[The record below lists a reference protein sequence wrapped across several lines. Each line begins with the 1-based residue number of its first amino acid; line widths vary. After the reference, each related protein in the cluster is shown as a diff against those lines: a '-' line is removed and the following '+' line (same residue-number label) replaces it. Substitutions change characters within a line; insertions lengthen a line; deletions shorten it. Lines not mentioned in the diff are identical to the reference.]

1 MPFRKLLIANRGEI
15 VVRIARTCAALG
27 VPTVAVYSEA
37 DRDAL
42 HVRTCDEAY
51 LIGPA
56 PARESYLR
64 GDAIIDVARRAGCD
78 AIHPGFGFLSENA
91 SFAQAVI
98 DANITWV
105 GPSPRA
111 MSLMGSKIEAK
122 RLAEQSRVPI
132 VPGYY
137 GDDQSLDTLR
147 THADRV
153 GYPVLIK
160 ASAGG
165 GGKGMRVAA
174 TPGELDESVEAA
186 RREAQAAFGDDS
198 IMLEK
203 YLDEP
208 RHIEVQVLG
217 DNYGEIIH
225 LGERECSIQRR
236 HQKVLEES
244 PSPIVTRELRDR
256 ITSAALALARAAGY
270 SNAGTVE
277 FIYQDGEFYFLE
289 MNTRLQVEHTVT
301 EEALDLDL
309 VEAQLKIAAGER
321 LWIEQSD
328 VEFTGHAIEVRLYAE
343 DPERGFLPATGKIIE
358 LDAPHERDGVRIDA
372 GVTVGDTI
380 TPYYDPMI
388 AKIITVGLT
397 RNDAIKRMQEVLGG
411 LSVGGV
417 TTNLDFLRWLVG
429 HPQFEMGNLS
439 TRFIDKYYRPGA
451 FPIAPVQAL
460 LAGAAVRL
468 LADESDAPPSA
479 SPWETTAWRLARL
492 GLQAYFLVEGH
503 LYAVRLSA
511 VPGERDVWYA
521 EVEQGESK
529 LFNDNVHLRL
539 RPKVAGGDSG
549 FWPSANSGRQ
559 IAFEDT
565 PPTVQ
570 LEIRGEPLYTL
581 EYGWGDNDDVFVVW
595 ERREYWL
602 RTAPPLSTERLET
615 GVHLRGENSLE
626 SPMPGKVLK
635 LFVEQGAEVAEEQPL
650 VIIEAMKM
658 EFTVRAP
665 HDGRVA
671 AINYQEG
678 DQVAVGD
685 VLVELEK

>member
-15 VVRIARTCAALG
+15 AVRIARTCAELG
-27 VPTVAVYSEA
+27 IATVAVYSEA

-42 HVRTCDEAY
+42 HVRSCDEAF

-56 PARESYLR
+56 PALESYLR
-64 GDAIIDVARRAGCD
+64 ADTIIEVARRAGCD

-98 DANITWV
+98 DANIGWV
-105 GPSPRA
+105 GPSPQA
-111 MSLMGSKIEAK
+111 IALMGSKIESK
-122 RLAEQSRVPI
+122 RLAERVRVPT
-132 VPGYY
+132 VPGYF
-137 GDDQSLDTLR
+137 GDDQSSATLR
-147 THADRV
+147 THAERV

-165 GGKGMRVAA
+165 GGKGMRVAER
-174 TPGELDESVEAA
+174 PEDLDEGLEAA
-186 RREAQAAFGDDS
+186 RREALAAFGDDA

-203 YLDEP
+203 YLAEP

-217 DNYGEIIH
+217 DNYGELIH

-244 PSPIVTRELRDR
+244 PSPVVTPDLRRR
-256 ITSAALALARAAGY
+256 ITSAALTLARAAGY
-270 SNAGTVE
+270 TNAGTVE

-301 EEALDLDL
+301 EEAIGLDL
-309 VEAQLKIAAGER
+309 VEAQLRIAAGEH
-321 LWIEQSD
+321 LWIEQAD
-328 VEFTGHAIEVRLYAE
+328 AEFSEHAIEVRLYAE
-343 DPERGFLPATGKIIE
+343 DPAHGFLPATGKILE
-358 LDAPHERDGVRIDA
+358 LDAPHEEGHVRIDA
-372 GVTVGDTI
+372 GVTVGDAI

-388 AKIITVGLT
+388 AKIITSGLS
-397 RNDAIKRMQEVLGG
+397 REDAIKRMQEVLGG
-411 LSVGGV
+411 LRVAGL

-439 TRFIDKYYRPGA
+439 TRFIDKFYRPGA
-451 FPIAPVQAL
+451 FPIVPVQVL

-468 LADESDAPPSA
+468 LADEFDAPGGA
-479 SPWETTAWRLARL
+479 LPWQTSAWRQARL
-492 GLQAYFLVEGH
+492 GLQAALIVDGH
-503 LYAVRLSA
+503 PYSVRLSA
-511 VPGERDVWYA
+511 LPGSRDLWHA
-521 EVEQGESK
+521 EVEQGDNH
-529 LFNDNVHLRL
+529 LFGDDVHIKL
-539 RPKVAGGDSG
+539 RPKLALE
-549 FWPSANSGRQ
+549 Q
-559 IAFEDT
+559 AFEDT

-570 LEIRGEPLYTL
+570 LEVAGEPLYSL
-581 EYGWGDNDDVFVVW
+581 EYGWGGSDDVFVVW

-602 RTAPPLSTERLET
+602 RSAPPLSTERIDT
-615 GVHLRGENSLE
+615 SVHLRGENSLE

-635 LFVEQGAEVAEEQPL
+635 LFVEQGAEVAEEEPL

-665 HDGRVA
+665 HEGRVA
-671 AINYQEG
+671 AINYREG
-678 DQVAVGD
+678 DQVAAGD
-685 VLVELEK
+685 VLVELEKQ